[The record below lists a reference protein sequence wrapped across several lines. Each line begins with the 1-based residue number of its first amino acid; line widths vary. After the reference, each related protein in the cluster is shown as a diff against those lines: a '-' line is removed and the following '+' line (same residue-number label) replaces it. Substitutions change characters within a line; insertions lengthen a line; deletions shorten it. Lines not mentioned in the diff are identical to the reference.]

1 MEKPETYLTLSSE
14 YTRQHFMELDRHGN
28 LSILLSFFWVMSEKL
43 TSILTLQ
50 NWSVG
55 WYAHKQIYYS
65 EIYSKVIEV
74 V

>member
-1 MEKPETYLTLSSE
+1 
-14 YTRQHFMELDRHGN
+14 
-28 LSILLSFFWVMSEKL
+28 MSEKL

-55 WYAHKQIYYS
+55 WYEYKQVYYS